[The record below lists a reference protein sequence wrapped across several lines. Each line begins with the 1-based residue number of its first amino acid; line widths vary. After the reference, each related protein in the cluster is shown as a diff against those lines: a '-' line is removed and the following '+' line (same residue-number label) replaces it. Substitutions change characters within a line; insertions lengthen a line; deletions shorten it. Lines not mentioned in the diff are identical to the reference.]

1 MGTLPAPTRAQ
12 KKLLLNERNQL
23 ILEQLPQ
30 VRFIAQKIHARL
42 PHHIPLEDL
51 VNTGVLGLIE
61 ALAKFDPKRNV
72 QLQSYARYRIQGAI
86 LDSLRE
92 QDWSPRLLRQKER
105 QLERAKEKLQLELGR
120 APSQA
125 EIAHGLGV
133 SDHQLQL
140 LLRDLQGLEVASLQE
155 PTYLEGHSLD
165 EKMADT
171 SRREPLSSL
180 CQRAE
185 MNGLLEQAMSKL
197 PLRKRHVLDLYY
209 FKGMTMKETGARMG
223 VCESRVSQIH
233 SSAVASLK
241 ARMKEVLITQQK
253 AEESSRKHHWKKAAP
268 DLVETSFER
277 NSRAG
282 PQEVATFPSD
292 YPAPV
297 HRSRRA
303 GPPKSKTKRPQRTTL
318 KGPLAKSSISCCA
331 ELRPP
336 ERKGRRPSI
345 DGKDVPAPDGL

>member
-1 MGTLPAPTRAQ
+1 LGILPTSTRAQ
-12 KKLLLNERNQL
+12 KNLLLSDRNQMV
-23 ILEQLPQ
+23 LEQLPQ

-105 QLERAKEKLQLELGR
+105 QLEMTREKLQFQLGR

-125 EIAHGLGV
+125 ELAHGMGV

-140 LLRDLQGLEVASLQE
+140 LLRDLQGLEVTSLQE

-171 SRREPLSSL
+171 AQESPFIL

-185 MNGLLEQAMSKL
+185 MNGLLEQAMAKL
-197 PLRKRHVLDLYY
+197 PPRKRQVLNLYY
-209 FKGMTMKETGARMG
+209 FKGLTMKETGSRMG

-241 ARMKEVLITQQK
+241 ARMKEVLVARQK
-253 AEESSRKHHWKKAAP
+253 DEDSFRRQPWAKPVPVAVEALPEQESGVVPRELAS
-268 DLVETSFER
+268 L
-277 NSRAG
+277 
-282 PQEVATFPSD
+282 PSD
-292 YPAPV
+292 SPTPAQR
-297 HRSRRA
+297 HRRA
-303 GPPKSKTKRPQRTTL
+303 GREKSKLKRLQRAPL
-318 KGPLAKSSISCCA
+318 KGARQKA
-331 ELRPP
+331 Q
-336 ERKGRRPSI
+336 
-345 DGKDVPAPDGL
+345 

>member
-1 MGTLPAPTRAQ
+1 MGILPISTRAQ

-42 PHHIPLEDL
+42 PHHIALEDL

-105 QLERAKEKLQLELGR
+105 QLERAREKLQLELGR

-125 EIAHGLGV
+125 EIADGLGV
-133 SDHQLQL
+133 SDHQFQL

-155 PTYLEGHSLD
+155 PTYLDGHSLD

-171 SRREPLSSL
+171 AEESPFVL

-197 PLRKRHVLDLYY
+197 PLRKRQVLDLYY
-209 FKGMTMKETGARMG
+209 FKGLTMKETGARMG

-253 AEESSRKHHWKKAAP
+253 AEESSRKCRWKKTPPGAV
-268 DLVETSFER
+268 DNSFER
-277 NSRAG
+277 NSSTG
-282 PQEVATFPSD
+282 PQELATFSSN

-297 HRSRRA
+297 HRSRRE
-303 GPPKSKTKRPQRTTL
+303 GSPKSKTKRPQRQ
-318 KGPLAKSSISCCA
+318 P
-331 ELRPP
+331 
-336 ERKGRRPSI
+336 
-345 DGKDVPAPDGL
+345 

>member
-1 MGTLPAPTRAQ
+1 MGILPTSTRAQ
-12 KKLLLNERNQL
+12 ESLLLNERNQL
-23 ILEQLPQ
+23 VLEQLPQ
-30 VRFIAQKIHARL
+30 VRYIAQKIHARL

-105 QLERAKEKLQLELGR
+105 QLETAREKLQLQLGR
-120 APSQA
+120 APLQGELAA
-125 EIAHGLGV
+125 ELGV
-133 SDHQLQL
+133 TDRQLQL
-140 LLRDLQGLEVASLQE
+140 LLRDLQGLEITSLQE

-171 SRREPLSSL
+171 AEESPFTL
-180 CQRAE
+180 CQRSE

-197 PLRKRHVLDLYY
+197 PPRKRQVLDLYY
-209 FKGMTMKETGARMG
+209 FKGLTMKETGARMG

-241 ARMKEVLITQQK
+241 ARMKEVLISRQK
-253 AEESSRKHHWKKAAP
+253 EESCNPRPQSKSAFMPARI
-268 DLVETSFER
+268 
-277 NSRAG
+277 
-282 PQEVATFPSD
+282 PQEQRRKASPTEVNALSSGTPT
-292 YPAPV
+292 V
-297 HRSRRA
+297 VQRRRRTGRRRA
-303 GPPKSKTKRPQRTTL
+303 EPAHAPSRSARQKTQ
-318 KGPLAKSSISCCA
+318 
-331 ELRPP
+331 
-336 ERKGRRPSI
+336 
-345 DGKDVPAPDGL
+345 

>member
-1 MGTLPAPTRAQ
+1 MGILPTSARASRN
-12 KKLLLNERNQL
+12 LPLSERNQL
-23 ILEQLPQ
+23 VLEQLPQ

-42 PHHIPLEDL
+42 PHHISLEDL

-61 ALAKFDPKRNV
+61 ALAKFDPRRNV

-105 QLERAKEKLQLELGR
+105 QLEMTREKLQLELGR

-125 EIAHGLGV
+125 ETARGLGI

-140 LLRDLQGLEVASLQE
+140 LLRDLQGLEVTSLQE

-171 SRREPLSSL
+171 AEESPFVL

-197 PLRKRHVLDLYY
+197 PLRKRQVLDLYY
-209 FKGMTMKETGARMG
+209 FKGLTMKETGTRMG

-241 ARMKEVLITQQK
+241 ARMKEVLVARQK
-253 AEESSRKHHWKKAAP
+253 AEESSRKRRWNKPSPSSADITFQGSWGASP
-268 DLVETSFER
+268 EEVETLPCSNPGPAQHR
-277 NSRAG
+277 RRPGSRK
-282 PQEVATFPSD
+282 
-292 YPAPV
+292 
-297 HRSRRA
+297 R
-303 GPPKSKTKRPQRTTL
+303 KTKRPQRTTL
-318 KGPLAKSSISCCA
+318 KGAGQK
-331 ELRPP
+331 
-336 ERKGRRPSI
+336 
-345 DGKDVPAPDGL
+345 VQ

>member
-1 MGTLPAPTRAQ
+1 
-12 KKLLLNERNQL
+12 
-23 ILEQLPQ
+23 

-105 QLERAKEKLQLELGR
+105 QLEMTREKLQLEFSR
-120 APSQA
+120 APSQT
-125 EIAHGLGV
+125 EIAQELGI

-171 SRREPLSSL
+171 AEESPFVL
-180 CQRAE
+180 CERAE
-185 MNGLLEQAMSKL
+185 MNGLLDKAMSKL
-197 PLRKRHVLDLYY
+197 PLRKRQVLELYY
-209 FKGMTMKETGARMG
+209 FKGLTMKETGTRMG

-241 ARMKEVLITQQK
+241 ARMKEVLLTQQK
-253 AEESSRKHHWKKAAP
+253 AEASSRKRRWSKPAADTMNTLFGRSSKIRP
-268 DLVETSFER
+268 LEL
-277 NSRAG
+277 
-282 PQEVATFPSD
+282 ATLPTLH
-292 YPAPV
+292 PNLIQ
-297 HRSRRA
+297 RSRRT
-303 GPPKSKTKRPQRTTL
+303 GGLKRKTKRAQRITL
-318 KGPLAKSSISCCA
+318 
-331 ELRPP
+331 
-336 ERKGRRPSI
+336 
-345 DGKDVPAPDGL
+345 DGAGVRLQ

>member
-1 MGTLPAPTRAQ
+1 MGILPTSTRAPKTLP
-12 KKLLLNERNQL
+12 LSERNQL
-23 ILEQLPQ
+23 VLEQLPQ

-105 QLERAKEKLQLELGR
+105 QLELTREKLQLEFGR

-125 EIAHGLGV
+125 EIAEDLGI

-140 LLRDLQGLEVASLQE
+140 LLRDLQGLEVTSLQE

-171 SRREPLSSL
+171 AEESPFIL

-185 MNGLLEQAMSKL
+185 MNSLLDQAMSKL
-197 PLRKRHVLDLYY
+197 PLRKRQVVHLYY
-209 FKGMTMKETGARMG
+209 FKGLTMKETGSRMG

-241 ARMKEVLITQQK
+241 ARMKEVLLTQQK
-253 AEESSRKHHWKKAAP
+253 AEESSRKRRWSGPAA
-268 DLVETSFER
+268 DTMNTSFER
-277 NSRAG
+277 SSNTG
-282 PQEVATFPSD
+282 PRELATLPANHPS
-292 YPAPV
+292 PLQ
-297 HRSRRA
+297 RTRRA
-303 GPPKSKTKRPQRTTL
+303 GNPKRKAERLQRT
-318 KGPLAKSSISCCA
+318 SM
-331 ELRPP
+331 
-336 ERKGRRPSI
+336 
-345 DGKDVPAPDGL
+345 

>member
-1 MGTLPAPTRAQ
+1 M
-12 KKLLLNERNQL
+12 NERNQL
-23 ILEQLPQ
+23 VLEQLPQ

-61 ALAKFDPKRNV
+61 ALAKFDPARNV

-105 QLERAKEKLQLELGR
+105 RLEMTREKLKLELGR

-125 EIAHGLGV
+125 ELADGLGI

-140 LLRDLQGLEVASLQE
+140 LLRDLKGLEVTSLQE

-171 SRREPLSSL
+171 AEESPFVL

-185 MNGLLEQAMSKL
+185 MNGLLEQAMSRL
-197 PLRKRHVLDLYY
+197 PLRKRQVLDLYY
-209 FKGMTMKETGARMG
+209 FKGLTMKETGARMG

-241 ARMKEVLITQQK
+241 ARMKEVLITQQ
-253 AEESSRKHHWKKAAP
+253 
-268 DLVETSFER
+268 
-277 NSRAG
+277 
-282 PQEVATFPSD
+282 
-292 YPAPV
+292 
-297 HRSRRA
+297 
-303 GPPKSKTKRPQRTTL
+303 
-318 KGPLAKSSISCCA
+318 
-331 ELRPP
+331 
-336 ERKGRRPSI
+336 
-345 DGKDVPAPDGL
+345 

>member
-1 MGTLPAPTRAQ
+1 VGTLPAPTRAQ

-105 QLERAKEKLQLELGR
+105 QLERAREKLQLELGR

-125 EIAHGLGV
+125 EIARGLGV

-171 SRREPLSSL
+171 AEESPFVL

-241 ARMKEVLITQQK
+241 ARMKEVLIIQQK
-253 AEESSRKHHWKKAAP
+253 AEEASRKHHWKKAAP
-268 DLVETSFER
+268 VLVETSFER

-282 PQEVATFPSD
+282 PRGLATFPSD
-292 YPAPV
+292 NPAPV
-297 HRSRRA
+297 HRNRRA
-303 GPPKSKTKRPQRTTL
+303 GSPKSKTKRLQQQH
-318 KGPLAKSSISCCA
+318 
-331 ELRPP
+331 
-336 ERKGRRPSI
+336 
-345 DGKDVPAPDGL
+345 

>member
-1 MGTLPAPTRAQ
+1 VGILPISTRAQ
-12 KKLLLNERNQL
+12 KNLPLNDRNQL
-23 ILEQLPQ
+23 VLEQLPQ

-61 ALAKFDPKRNV
+61 ALAKFDPTRNV

-105 QLERAKEKLQLELGR
+105 QLEMTREKLQLRLGR

-125 EIAHGLGV
+125 ELADGLGV
-133 SDHQLQL
+133 TDHQLQL
-140 LLRDLQGLEVASLQE
+140 LLRDLQGLEVTSLQE

-171 SRREPLSSL
+171 TEESPFVL

-197 PLRKRHVLDLYY
+197 PPRKRQVLDLYY
-209 FKGMTMKETGARMG
+209 FRGLTMKETGARMG
-223 VCESRVSQIH
+223 VCESRVSQVH
-233 SSAVASLK
+233 SSAVSSLK
-241 ARMKEVLITQQK
+241 VRMKEVLITQQRE
-253 AEESSRKHHWKKAAP
+253 EESARKQPWAKPDP
-268 DLVETSFER
+268 DLADTSHGCKASPGMRELA
-277 NSRAG
+277 S
-282 PQEVATFPSD
+282 PPSD
-292 YPAPV
+292 IPTPV
-297 HRSRRA
+297 QQRRRA
-303 GPPKSKTKRPQRTTL
+303 GRQKGKLKRTPRMPF
-318 KGPLAKSSISCCA
+318 KGARQKA
-331 ELRPP
+331 
-336 ERKGRRPSI
+336 
-345 DGKDVPAPDGL
+345 

>member
-1 MGTLPAPTRAQ
+1 MGITPATARPQ
-12 KKLLLNERNQL
+12 LKGFEISERNQMVM
-23 ILEQLPQ
+23 EQLPQ

-105 QLERAKEKLQLELGR
+105 QLEATREKLQTQLGR

-125 EIAHGLGV
+125 ELAEALGV
-133 SDHQLQL
+133 TDHQLQL
-140 LLRDLQGLEVASLQE
+140 LRRDLQGLEITSLQE
-155 PTYLEGHSLD
+155 PTCLEGHSLD

-171 SRREPLSSL
+171 LEESPFVL
-180 CQRAE
+180 CERAE
-185 MNGLLEQAMSKL
+185 MNGLLAKAMSKL
-197 PLRKRHVLDLYY
+197 PARKRQAIDLYY
-209 FKGMTMKETGARMG
+209 FKGLTMKETGNRMG

-241 ARMKEVLITQQK
+241 ARMKEVLIAQQRG
-253 AEESSRKHHWKKAAP
+253 EESVCKQSSESPAAIPPCASAQHQHRTPSREMASTLSDIPA
-268 DLVETSFER
+268 SGQR
-277 NSRAG
+277 RRRAG
-282 PQEVATFPSD
+282 PQSGKLKKLSRSTF
-292 YPAPV
+292 
-297 HRSRRA
+297 
-303 GPPKSKTKRPQRTTL
+303 
-318 KGPLAKSSISCCA
+318 KGA
-331 ELRPP
+331 
-336 ERKGRRPSI
+336 RKPM
-345 DGKDVPAPDGL
+345 

>member
-1 MGTLPAPTRAQ
+1 MGILPTSARAPKTLP
-12 KKLLLNERNQL
+12 LSERNQL
-23 ILEQLPQ
+23 VLEQLPQ

-105 QLERAKEKLQLELGR
+105 QLEMTREKLQLELGR
-120 APSQA
+120 APSQT
-125 EIAHGLGV
+125 EIAKDLGI

-140 LLRDLQGLEVASLQE
+140 LLRDLQGLEVTSLQE

-171 SRREPLSSL
+171 AEESPFVL
-180 CQRAE
+180 CERAE
-185 MNGLLEQAMSKL
+185 MNGLLDQAMSRL
-197 PLRKRHVLDLYY
+197 PLRKRQVLDLYY
-209 FKGMTMKETGARMG
+209 FKGLTMKETGSRMG

-241 ARMKEVLITQQK
+241 ARMKEVLLTQQK
-253 AEESSRKHHWKKAAP
+253 AEESSRKRRWTRPAA
-268 DLVETSFER
+268 DTMNTLFER
-277 NSRAG
+277 SSRKIG
-282 PQEVATFPSD
+282 PLELATL
-292 YPAPV
+292 PAHRQSPLQ
-297 HRSRRA
+297 RSRRA
-303 GPPKSKTKRPQRTTL
+303 GNPRRKTESPHAR
-318 KGPLAKSSISCCA
+318 A
-331 ELRPP
+331 
-336 ERKGRRPSI
+336 
-345 DGKDVPAPDGL
+345 

>member
-1 MGTLPAPTRAQ
+1 VGIIPATARMQ
-12 KKLLLNERNQL
+12 LKGFELSERNQVVM
-23 ILEQLPQ
+23 EQLPQ

-105 QLERAKEKLQLELGR
+105 QLEAAREKLKIRLGR
-120 APSQA
+120 TPSQSELA
-125 EIAHGLGV
+125 EALGV
-133 SDHQLQL
+133 TDHQLQL
-140 LLRDLQGLEVASLQE
+140 LLRDLQGLEVTSLQE

-171 SRREPLSSL
+171 AEESPFVL
-180 CQRAE
+180 CERAE
-185 MNGLLEQAMSKL
+185 MNSLLAQAMSKL
-197 PLRKRHVLDLYY
+197 PPRKRQVLDLYY
-209 FKGMTMKETGARMG
+209 FKGLTMKQTGNRMG

-241 ARMKEVLITQQK
+241 ARMKEVLIAQQRE
-253 AEESSRKHHWKKAAP
+253 EESARKQPWAKPATILPATSDQHRQWTPSREPASTLSDIPTSVQQRHHAGRLSGKLKKLRRATFKVAGKKASKA
-268 DLVETSFER
+268 S
-277 NSRAG
+277 
-282 PQEVATFPSD
+282 
-292 YPAPV
+292 
-297 HRSRRA
+297 
-303 GPPKSKTKRPQRTTL
+303 GPPLGRQD
-318 KGPLAKSSISCCA
+318 
-331 ELRPP
+331 
-336 ERKGRRPSI
+336 RKGALLP
-345 DGKDVPAPDGL
+345 VT

>member
-1 MGTLPAPTRAQ
+1 MGTLPTSTRPQ
-12 KKLLLNERNQL
+12 KNIPLNERNQL
-23 ILEQLPQ
+23 VLEQLPQ
-30 VRFIAQKIHARL
+30 VRYIAQKIHARL

-61 ALAKFDPKRNV
+61 ALAKFDPRRNV

-105 QLERAKEKLQLELGR
+105 QLEMEKERLQLQLGR

-125 EIAHGLGV
+125 ELAAGMGIT
-133 SDHQLQL
+133 DHQLQL
-140 LLRDLQGLEVASLQE
+140 LLRDLQGLEVTSLQE
-155 PTYLEGHSLD
+155 PTYVGGHTLD

-171 SRREPLSSL
+171 AEESPFSL

-197 PLRKRHVLDLYY
+197 PPRKRLVLDLYY
-209 FKGMTMKETGARMG
+209 FKGLTMKETGIRMG

-241 ARMKEVLITQQK
+241 ARMKEVLLARQK
-253 AEESSRKHHWKKAAP
+253 NESVNQRARGKASSSAAGRAP
-268 DLVETSFER
+268 DLRRKSKPREHGRATPSLAVSARRR
-277 NSRAG
+277 NRAG
-282 PQEVATFPSD
+282 HPNRKITIASIGSAKQ
-292 YPAPV
+292 
-297 HRSRRA
+297 RA
-303 GPPKSKTKRPQRTTL
+303 
-318 KGPLAKSSISCCA
+318 
-331 ELRPP
+331 
-336 ERKGRRPSI
+336 
-345 DGKDVPAPDGL
+345 

>member
-1 MGTLPAPTRAQ
+1 MGILPISTRAQ
-12 KKLLLNERNQL
+12 KKVLLNERNQL

-42 PHHIPLEDL
+42 PHHISLEDL

-105 QLERAKEKLQLELGR
+105 QLERAREKLQLELGR

-171 SRREPLSSL
+171 AEESPFVL

-185 MNGLLEQAMSKL
+185 MNGLLEQAMSRL

-209 FKGMTMKETGARMG
+209 FKGLTMKETGARMG

-241 ARMKEVLITQQK
+241 ARMKEVLITRQK
-253 AEESSRKHHWKKAAP
+253 SEESSRKYRWKKTAPAAL
-268 DLVETSFER
+268 DNSFER
-277 NSRAG
+277 NSGAG
-282 PQEVATFPSD
+282 PQELATFPSD
-292 YPAPV
+292 FPAPV
-297 HRSRRA
+297 HRRRHA
-303 GPPKSKTKRPQRTTL
+303 GSPKSKMKRLQPQ
-318 KGPLAKSSISCCA
+318 P
-331 ELRPP
+331 
-336 ERKGRRPSI
+336 
-345 DGKDVPAPDGL
+345 

>member
-1 MGTLPAPTRAQ
+1 VGILPTSTRLQ
-12 KKLLLNERNQL
+12 KNIPLNERNQL
-23 ILEQLPQ
+23 VLEQLPQ
-30 VRFIAQKIHARL
+30 VRYIAQKIHARL

-61 ALAKFDPKRNV
+61 ALAKFDPRRNV

-105 QLERAKEKLQLELGR
+105 QLEMEKERLQLQLGR

-125 EIAHGLGV
+125 ELAAGMGIT
-133 SDHQLQL
+133 DHQLQL
-140 LLRDLQGLEVASLQE
+140 LLRDLQGLEVTSLQE
-155 PTYLEGHSLD
+155 PTYLGGHTLD

-171 SRREPLSSL
+171 AEESPFSL

-197 PLRKRHVLDLYY
+197 PPRKRLVLDLYY
-209 FKGMTMKETGARMG
+209 FKGLTMKETGIRMG

-241 ARMKEVLITQQK
+241 ARTKEVLLARQK
-253 AEESSRKHHWKKAAP
+253 NESANQRARGKASSSAARRSP
-268 DLVETSFER
+268 DLKRKSKPREHDQVSR
-277 NSRAG
+277 PVAVSARRKNRAG
-282 PQEVATFPSD
+282 HPNRKITIASIASAKQ
-292 YPAPV
+292 
-297 HRSRRA
+297 RA
-303 GPPKSKTKRPQRTTL
+303 
-318 KGPLAKSSISCCA
+318 
-331 ELRPP
+331 
-336 ERKGRRPSI
+336 
-345 DGKDVPAPDGL
+345 

>member
-1 MGTLPAPTRAQ
+1 MSQPCLSGKDLYVGVFPVSTRTQ

-42 PHHIPLEDL
+42 PHHISLEDL
-51 VNTGVLGLIE
+51 INTGVLGLIE

-105 QLERAKEKLQLELGR
+105 QLERAREKLQLELGR

-125 EIAHGLGV
+125 EIADGLGV
-133 SDHQLQL
+133 SDRQLQL

-171 SRREPLSSL
+171 TEESPFAL

-185 MNGLLEQAMSKL
+185 MNGLLERAMSRL

-209 FKGMTMKETGARMG
+209 FKGLTMKETGARMG

-233 SSAVASLK
+233 SSAVVSLK

-253 AEESSRKHHWKKAAP
+253 AEESSRKQHWKKTAP
-268 DLVETSFER
+268 DVVDTSFQR

-282 PQEVATFPSD
+282 PQEVATLPSD

-303 GPPKSKTKRPQRTTL
+303 GPPKRKTKRPQRTTL
-318 KGPLAKSSISCCA
+318 KGPQQKAQ
-331 ELRPP
+331 
-336 ERKGRRPSI
+336 
-345 DGKDVPAPDGL
+345 

>member
-1 MGTLPAPTRAQ
+1 MVM
-12 KKLLLNERNQL
+12 
-23 ILEQLPQ
+23 EQLPQ

-51 VNTGVLGLIE
+51 INTGVLGLIE

-105 QLERAKEKLQLELGR
+105 QLEATREKLQIQLGR

-125 EIAHGLGV
+125 ELADGLGV
-133 SDHQLQL
+133 TDHQLQL
-140 LLRDLQGLEVASLQE
+140 LLRDLQGLEVTSLQE

-171 SRREPLSSL
+171 AEESPFVL
-180 CQRAE
+180 CERAE
-185 MNGLLEQAMSKL
+185 MNGLLAHAMSKL
-197 PLRKRHVLDLYY
+197 PPRKRQVLDLYY
-209 FKGMTMKETGARMG
+209 FKGLTMKETGNRMG

-241 ARMKEVLITQQK
+241 ARMKEVLIAQQRE
-253 AEESSRKHHWKKAAP
+253 EESGRKQPWAKPATILLHTSNQPHYRTASRDLDSTLSDIQPSVQRGQSSGRQSGKLKKQPRATFKGAGKKA
-268 DLVETSFER
+268 
-277 NSRAG
+277 
-282 PQEVATFPSD
+282 
-292 YPAPV
+292 
-297 HRSRRA
+297 
-303 GPPKSKTKRPQRTTL
+303 
-318 KGPLAKSSISCCA
+318 
-331 ELRPP
+331 
-336 ERKGRRPSI
+336 
-345 DGKDVPAPDGL
+345 

>member
-1 MGTLPAPTRAQ
+1 MGILPTSTRAP
-12 KKLLLNERNQL
+12 KNLPLNDRNQL
-23 ILEQLPQ
+23 VLEQLPQ

-42 PHHIPLEDL
+42 PHHISLEDL

-105 QLERAKEKLQLELGR
+105 QLETTREKLQLELGR
-120 APSQA
+120 APSQT
-125 EIAHGLGV
+125 EIADGLGI

-140 LLRDLQGLEVASLQE
+140 LLRDLQGLEVTSLQE
-155 PTYLEGHSLD
+155 PTFLDGHSLD

-171 SRREPLSSL
+171 AEESPFIL

-185 MNGLLEQAMSKL
+185 MNGLLDQAMSKL
-197 PLRKRHVLDLYY
+197 PLRKRQVLDLYY
-209 FKGMTMKETGARMG
+209 FKGLTMKETGARMG

-241 ARMKEVLITQQK
+241 ARMKEVLLTQQK
-253 AEESSRKHHWKKAAP
+253 AEESSRKQRWKRPAP
-268 DLVETSFER
+268 DAVGTPFEQDF
-277 NSRAG
+277 RAG
-282 PQEVATFPSD
+282 SQELVASPSD
-292 YPAPV
+292 PPSPV
-297 HRSRRA
+297 LSSRRA
-303 GPPKSKTKRPQRTTL
+303 GRPKRKRNKPQPTTL
-318 KGPLAKSSISCCA
+318 KGAGQK
-331 ELRPP
+331 
-336 ERKGRRPSI
+336 
-345 DGKDVPAPDGL
+345 VQ

>member
-1 MGTLPAPTRAQ
+1 MGILPTSTRAPKTLP
-12 KKLLLNERNQL
+12 LSERNQL
-23 ILEQLPQ
+23 VLEQLPQ

-105 QLERAKEKLQLELGR
+105 QLELTREKLQLEFGR

-125 EIAHGLGV
+125 EIAEDLGI

-140 LLRDLQGLEVASLQE
+140 LLRDLQGLEVTSLQE

-171 SRREPLSSL
+171 AEESPFIL

-185 MNGLLEQAMSKL
+185 MNSLLDQAMSKL
-197 PLRKRHVLDLYY
+197 PLRKRQVVDLYY
-209 FKGMTMKETGARMG
+209 FKGLTMKETGSRMG

-241 ARMKEVLITQQK
+241 ARMKEVLLTQQK
-253 AEESSRKHHWKKAAP
+253 AEESSRKRRWSGPAA
-268 DLVETSFER
+268 DTMNTSFER
-277 NSRAG
+277 SSNTGPRELATLPANHPSPLQRTHRAG
-282 PQEVATFPSD
+282 N
-292 YPAPV
+292 
-297 HRSRRA
+297 
-303 GPPKSKTKRPQRTTL
+303 PKRKAERLQRT
-318 KGPLAKSSISCCA
+318 SM
-331 ELRPP
+331 
-336 ERKGRRPSI
+336 
-345 DGKDVPAPDGL
+345 